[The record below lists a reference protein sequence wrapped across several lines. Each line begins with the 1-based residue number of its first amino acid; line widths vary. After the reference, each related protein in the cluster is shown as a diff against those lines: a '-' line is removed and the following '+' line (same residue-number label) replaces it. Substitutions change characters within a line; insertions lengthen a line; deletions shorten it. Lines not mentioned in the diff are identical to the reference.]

1 MRNTSRLVAA
11 AVLAFPAFA
20 SAGPSDYVRVPA
32 VEYGE
37 REIDLKY
44 GTAKMKDSEGG
55 ERESAGSLG
64 FGYGATPWWFT
75 EAYVKYEKEGSAKTK
90 YDAFEWEN
98 KFQLT
103 EPNQYFL
110 DLGAFVELEI
120 PRERHEEG
128 YEIAFGPLFQ
138 FDTGP
143 LRWNVNPVF
152 EKVVHA
158 HDGESHST
166 EFLYQAQVAYRLPA
180 VDVGVQAFG
189 EMGKW
194 NHWEPKDEQQHRIG
208 PAVFG
213 KVKMGEG
220 RQAIRYNAAVLFG
233 ETRATPHTTFR
244 VQAEYEF

>member
-1 MRNTSRLVAA
+1 MSKNTRLFA
-11 AVLAFPAFA
+11 AVALALPAIA
-20 SAGPSDYVRVPA
+20 WAGPSDYVRVPA

-37 REIDLKY
+37 REIDFKY

-75 EAYVKYEKEGSAKTK
+75 EAYVKYEKEGGAKTR

-103 EPNQYFL
+103 EPNRYFA
-110 DLGAFVELEI
+110 DVGAFIELEV

-143 LRWNVNPVF
+143 LRWNLNPVF
-152 EKVVHA
+152 EKVVRS
-158 HDGESHST
+158 HDGESHPT
-166 EFLYQAQVAYRLPA
+166 EMLYQAQVAYRLPA

-194 NHWEPKDEQQHRIG
+194 NHWEPRDEQQHRIG

-213 KVKMGEG
+213 KVKLGEG
-220 RQAIRYNAAVLFG
+220 RQAFKYNAAVLFG
-233 ETRATPHTTFR
+233 ETRATPKTTFR
-244 VQAEYEF
+244 LQAEYEF

>member
-1 MRNTSRLVAA
+1 MQKSARLLAA
-11 AVLAFPAFA
+11 AVLALPLVCT
-20 SAGPSDYVRVPA
+20 AGPSDYVITPL

-37 REIDLKY
+37 RELDLKY
-44 GTAKMKDSEGG
+44 GTERFKDENA
-55 ERESAGSLG
+55 RESAGSMG
-64 FGYGATPWWFT
+64 FGYGVSQWWFT
-75 EAYVKYEKEGSAKTK
+75 EAYLKFHKEAFDKTK

-103 EPNQYFL
+103 EQNKYPV
-110 DLGAFVELEI
+110 DVGFVVEIEI

-233 ETRATPHTTFR
+233 ETRATPHATFR

>member
-1 MRNTSRLVAA
+1 MNKSLRLLA
-11 AVLAFPAFA
+11 AVALGLPAVTL
-20 SAGPSDYVRVPA
+20 AGPSDYVRVPS

-37 REIDLKY
+37 REIDFKY

-103 EPNQYFL
+103 EANKYFA
-110 DLGAFVELEI
+110 DVGFFVELEV

-152 EKVVHA
+152 EKVVHS
-158 HDGESHST
+158 HDGESHPT
-166 EFLYQAQVAYRLPA
+166 ALLYQAQVAYRLPA

-194 NHWEPKDEQQHRIG
+194 NDWAPHDEQEHRIG

-213 KVKMGEG
+213 KAKMGEG
-220 RQAIRYNAAVLFG
+220 RQAIKWNAAFLFG
-233 ETRATPHTTFR
+233 ATRATPQHTFR
-244 VQAEYEF
+244 LQAEYEF

>member
-1 MRNTSRLVAA
+1 MANTPRLLAA
-11 AVLAFPAFA
+11 AVLSLPAFA

-37 REIDLKY
+37 REIDFKY

-75 EAYVKYEKEGSAKTK
+75 EAYVKYEKEGGAKTR

-103 EPNQYFL
+103 EQNQYFV
-110 DLGAFVELEI
+110 DVGAFIELEV

-143 LRWNVNPVF
+143 LRWNLNPVF
-152 EKVVHA
+152 EKVVHS
-158 HDGESHST
+158 HDGESHPT
-166 EFLYQAQVAYRLPA
+166 ELLYQAQVAYRLA
-180 VDVGVQAFG
+180 ALDVGVQAFG

-194 NHWEPKDEQQHRIG
+194 NQWAPRDEQQHRIG